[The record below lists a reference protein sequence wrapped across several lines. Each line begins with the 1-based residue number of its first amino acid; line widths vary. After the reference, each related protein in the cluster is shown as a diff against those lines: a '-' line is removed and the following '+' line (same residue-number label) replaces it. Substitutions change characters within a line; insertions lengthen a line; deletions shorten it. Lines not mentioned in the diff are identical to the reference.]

1 MKKKLLIILDPAHG
15 EETPGKRSPD
25 GRHREYKWSRER
37 CKQIEILLKAHG
49 YTVVWSNTTE
59 KEIGLSKRVQ
69 TANILAKQ
77 YPDLIPLL
85 ISLHNNAAGD
95 GSKWMQ
101 ASGIEVFTSIGR
113 TTSDIFADYILTQLK
128 EWFPDAKHR
137 YYKDEYLE
145 RDKEANFTVL
155 MGNYSAMLVEF
166 LFQDNK
172 DDVNLLEDQT
182 VNKRFEDSIVS
193 GIEDCNNYVLTK
205 LTK

>member
-1 MKKKLLIILDPAHG
+1 MKKLLIILDPAHG
-15 EETPGKRSPD
+15 EDVAGKRSPD

-37 CKQIEILLKAHG
+37 CKQIEILLKALG
-49 YTVVWSNTTE
+49 YTVVRSNTTD

-69 TANILAKQ
+69 ITNALAKQ

-95 GSKWMQ
+95 GTKWMQ

-113 TTSDIFADYILTQLK
+113 TTSDIFADFVLKQLK
-128 EWFPDAKHR
+128 EWFPEAKHR

-145 RDKEANFTVL
+145 RDKESNFTVL
-155 MGNYSAMLVEF
+155 MGNYQAMLVEF

-172 DDVNLLEDQT
+172 DDVAMLEDQT
-182 VNKRFEDSIVS
+182 VNKRFEDAIVS
-193 GIEDCNNYVLTK
+193 GIEYCNEYVTHKSTK
-205 LTK
+205 